1 MSKVK
6 HVIPIP
12 CAVYTRA
19 RHVEPYVFSHMVTRQ
34 IVKELPASLAADDV
48 RALPPPNE
56 FLHRALRSPILVLVA
71 GDAGFSAALREAIR
85 SARSPSWIKKVEVVD
100 LPEAV
105 HSSGKFILDN
115 LWNSRGHALVAE
127 TLLAR
132 LRRH

>member
-71 GDAGFSAALREAIR
+71 GDAGLLVTPEESAAPVRFLFQ
-85 SARSPSWIKKVEVVD
+85 V
-100 LPEAV
+100 
-105 HSSGKFILDN
+105 
-115 LWNSRGHALVAE
+115 
-127 TLLAR
+127 
-132 LRRH
+132 